1 MPNYQIWMNEN
12 EYAMKALHIHLISA
26 SRWDQ
31 LVRLLCDVD
40 YLSTQVKFLQKRRD
54 RMAFERFLGDCIDAT
69 PAEILQKK
77 KRLVNISKQR
87 NSFATCLEM
96 TYCQNVGYRTRN
108 LHHNKATCTECGSRL
123 IIHGHIDL
131 PHADYHDQ
139 YFSWCQNCFWSWAK
153 DELNSD
159 YSFDNALWE
168 FDYKTNMYR

>member
-1 MPNYQIWMNEN
+1 MPDYQIWMNEN
-12 EYAMKALHIHLISA
+12 EYAFKALHIHLINA
-26 SRWDQ
+26 SRWYP
-31 LVRLLCDVD
+31 LVLLLCDVD

-54 RMAFERFLGDCIDAT
+54 RIAFERFLGDCIDAI
-69 PAEILQKK
+69 PAEILQRK

-96 TYCQNVGYRTRN
+96 MYCQIDSYN
-108 LHHNKATCTECGSRL
+108 LHKYRDSQAICVDCGSRSM
-123 IIHGHIDL
+123 IHGHIDL